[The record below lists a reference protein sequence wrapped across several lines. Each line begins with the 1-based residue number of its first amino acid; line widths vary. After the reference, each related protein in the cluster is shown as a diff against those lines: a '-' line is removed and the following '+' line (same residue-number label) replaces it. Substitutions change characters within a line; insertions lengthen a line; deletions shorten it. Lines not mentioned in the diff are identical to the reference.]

1 VSEFYQFWREDNPV
15 YKDVSKSLGVT
26 KKTVRLVVIGAAI
39 LIASDQIGKW
49 RTRNIH
55 PEFGP

>member
-1 VSEFYQFWREDNPV
+1 MSEFYQFWREDNPI
-15 YKDVSKSLGVT
+15 YKDVGKSLGVT
-26 KKTVRLVVIGAAI
+26 QKTVRLVVIGAAV

-49 RTRNIH
+49 RTRNIY

>member
-1 VSEFYQFWREDNPV
+1 VSEFYQFWREDNPI
-15 YKDVSKSLGVT
+15 YKDVGKSLGVT
-26 KKTVRLVVIGAAI
+26 KKTVRLVVIGAAV

-49 RTRNIH
+49 RTRNIY